1 MMSDTIFAIFA
12 TISLGIAF
20 SSTAEMFVHFYRTLL
35 KGEKESQPKTD
46 ISDRIKTVTAMLS
59 APMKE
64 LNLLQLELEQ
74 RIKLVEKLKED
85 AEQAEQIISMSEE
98 QVSAVRKALNQ
109 ELQKE
114 GKKSF
119 WQGVAVNFI
128 FFILGAAASFIIS
141 KYLA

>member
-1 MMSDTIFAIFA
+1 
-12 TISLGIAF
+12 
-20 SSTAEMFVHFYRTLL
+20 
-35 KGEKESQPKTD
+35 
-46 ISDRIKTVTAMLS
+46 MLS